1 MLTLT
6 QNQELNQGQLLAQ
19 PAELVLGWQDGRP
32 QLSRIGQIPDT
43 LSQELASA
51 VRGFLD
57 VLATATARASFY
69 NSQSEQIAATRAVHS
84 RLLGLDRA
92 LYALLLGL
100 DGSTDFNRQLGIE
113 LLLQGPLLQGPGG
126 GQLSPVQEDRL
137 LDWLLAQLPPQRVL
151 KLFVQLRQARLGGAR
166 ARRLMLRWLLQP
178 EKLELWAVRYRRK
191 LRLVL
196 EHALGKRNSGV
207 LRSILSKEARSAK
220 ENRLL
225 RAAIGRRLPEAQRDR
240 VYECLG
246 FILGLEQQLS
256 LPKLMAYHQAKSDL
270 TAGRRL
276 PLETLEGLRSVYHKA
291 VPSARVLE
299 ICRETLTDG
308 QKIGLQRRAAAAGV
322 AVGFDPLRYSP
333 LKLYLY
339 AFEQGLGAEVAAALR
354 QKAAEVRLPL
364 ALGHLGLLL
373 DASASMWG
381 DASQRLR
388 PMASAL
394 ALRDLLCAA
403 AQQSTVICA
412 GGQALDGMIFPEGA
426 TALAEGLL
434 QLVQA
439 GAELIV
445 ILSDGYE
452 NSPAGRVAE
461 VMHGLRQIGIQ
472 TPVLQI
478 SPVLAAESQGVRA
491 LAPGLI
497 DCLPVAEPAALG
509 LGLIRLLLAKD
520 PVQALNGLLGL
531 LPQSQFE
538 ALTR

>member
-6 QNQELNQGQLLAQ
+6 QNQELNQGPLQAQ

-225 RAAIGRRLPEAQRDR
+225 RAAIGRRLPEAQR
-240 VYECLG
+240 
-246 FILGLEQQLS
+246 
-256 LPKLMAYHQAKSDL
+256 
-270 TAGRRL
+270 
-276 PLETLEGLRSVYHKA
+276 
-291 VPSARVLE
+291 
-299 ICRETLTDG
+299 
-308 QKIGLQRRAAAAGV
+308 
-322 AVGFDPLRYSP
+322 
-333 LKLYLY
+333 
-339 AFEQGLGAEVAAALR
+339 
-354 QKAAEVRLPL
+354 
-364 ALGHLGLLL
+364 
-373 DASASMWG
+373 
-381 DASQRLR
+381 
-388 PMASAL
+388 
-394 ALRDLLCAA
+394 
-403 AQQSTVICA
+403 
-412 GGQALDGMIFPEGA
+412 
-426 TALAEGLL
+426 
-434 QLVQA
+434 
-439 GAELIV
+439 
-445 ILSDGYE
+445 
-452 NSPAGRVAE
+452 
-461 VMHGLRQIGIQ
+461 
-472 TPVLQI
+472 
-478 SPVLAAESQGVRA
+478 
-491 LAPGLI
+491 
-497 DCLPVAEPAALG
+497 
-509 LGLIRLLLAKD
+509 
-520 PVQALNGLLGL
+520 
-531 LPQSQFE
+531 
-538 ALTR
+538 